1 MLVVITA
8 LVAGVRL
15 VNAEE
20 ELFDTKTAA
29 TYFEKGIAH
38 LKAKNYDAAVTEL
51 EESVTINPDAEAFYY
66 LGYAY
71 YMKGRTG
78 DGESRKKSLEC
89 FDKAYE
95 LNPNFTPSRYKPTDA
110 AEATSKQKKP
120 ESQEAVSQQ
129 VPSQPGQPAIQ
140 QQQTSE
146 PDIPSQPASPI
157 KATDRVQN
165 IGNIPAVGN

>member
-1 MLVVITA
+1 
-8 LVAGVRL
+8 
-15 VNAEE
+15 
-20 ELFDTKTAA
+20 
-29 TYFEKGIAH
+29 
-38 LKAKNYDAAVTEL
+38 
-51 EESVTINPDAEAFYY
+51 
-66 LGYAY
+66 
-71 YMKGRTG
+71 MKGRTG

-95 LNPNFTPSRYKPTDA
+95 LNPNFTPSRYKPADA
-110 AEATSKQKKP
+110 AAAATPKQKKP

-129 VPSQPGQPAIQ
+129 VPSQPGQPATQ

-165 IGNIPAVGN
+165 TGNIPAVSN